1 VAADARSDAPAKNGI
16 RPREEIANALTHGLG
31 AVASAIVLALLV
43 VVAARGGDAREIV
56 GVSLFGATL
65 LLLYL
70 ASSLYHAARDPAKR
84 ARLKILDHSAIYLL
98 IAGTYAPF
106 TLSVLR
112 GGWGWSLFG
121 VTWGLAVI
129 GIIFKLFFTGRF
141 RLASTLI
148 YVGMGW
154 LGVVAAVPLV
164 RALSPLALFWLVAG
178 GIAYTAGTP
187 FYQAGRFRYA
197 HTVWHFFVLAGS
209 ACHVVAVA
217 VQL

>member
-1 VAADARSDAPAKNGI
+1 
-16 RPREEIANALTHGLG
+16 
-31 AVASAIVLALLV
+31 
-43 VVAARGGDAREIV
+43 
-56 GVSLFGATL
+56 
-65 LLLYL
+65 
-70 ASSLYHAARDPAKR
+70 
-84 ARLKILDHSAIYLL
+84 
-98 IAGTYAPF
+98 
-106 TLSVLR
+106 VLR

-121 VTWGLAVI
+121 VTWGLSVV
-129 GIIFKLFFTGRF
+129 GIVFKLFFTGRF

-154 LGVVAAVPLV
+154 LGVVAAVPLI